1 MAVKLGDL
9 LLKQK
14 LITQEQLE
22 TALKLQ
28 REEGGKIGEA
38 LVRVGAVSESDIT
51 ETLSQQFGV
60 PSIDLAHFEIDPAI
74 IKVVPGEVAR
84 KYGVLPVNKTGATL
98 TIAMGDPTNVFA
110 MDDIKF
116 MTGYNV
122 EPVVASEIA
131 LRKAIDKHY
140 GTPRSVVLKERA
152 KAGTGGPTLGSDTSL
167 DDVMASSALTMD
179 DMASVGLGEL
189 NMDEI
194 TGLDAGA
201 DVDVVRGEEGQEIDL
216 SDLAKSSES
225 APIIKVSN
233 LILIEALKAGA
244 SDIHVEPYEKEF
256 RVRFRVDGI
265 LHNIMAL
272 PMRTR
277 DPLISRLKIMAKLDI
292 SEKRLPQDG
301 RIKIRLRVEERSRD
315 LDLRVSSV
323 PTQFGEKVVMRL
335 LDKSKLQLDMTQ
347 LGFDQEPL
355 RRFKDAIDR
364 PYGIV
369 LVTGPTG
376 SGKTNTLYSAVAA
389 LNDPT
394 VNIMTAEDPIE
405 FNLAGINQV
414 QMKEQIG
421 LTFASALRSFLR
433 QDPDIILVGE
443 VRDFETAEIAVKAA
457 LTGHLVLSTLHTNDA
472 PSTINRL
479 MNMGIEPFL
488 VATSVNCICAQ
499 RLVRRICSQCSE
511 EVETPPQMLMQ
522 VGFAPDEAKSL
533 RIKRGRGCERCNNT
547 GYKGRVGLFEVL
559 AFTDEIRD
567 MILSGASSVELKRKA
582 IEEGMVSLRMCGL
595 MKIKEGATT
604 LEEVLRETVL

>member
-38 LVRVGAVSESDIT
+38 LVRVGAVSEGDIT

-60 PSIDLAHFEIDPAI
+60 PSIDLAHFEIDPGV

-140 GTPRSVVLKERA
+140 GTPRSVVLKERT
-152 KAGTGGPTLGSDTSL
+152 KQAGPGFTAESSL
-167 DDVMASSALTMD
+167 EDVMASSALTMD
-179 DMASVGLGEL
+179 DMASVGLGEI

-194 TGLDAGA
+194 TGLDTGA
-201 DVDVVRGEEGQEIDL
+201 DVDVVKGEEGQEIDL

-256 RVRFRVDGI
+256 RVRFRIDGI

-323 PTQFGEKVVMRL
+323 PTHFGEKVVMRL

-376 SGKTNTLYSAVAA
+376 SGKTNTLYSAIAA

-443 VRDFETAEIAVKAA
+443 IRDFETAEIAVKAA

-488 VATSVNCICAQ
+488 VATSVNCIAAQ
-499 RLVRRICSQCSE
+499 RLVRRICTHCPE
-511 EVETPPQMLMQ
+511 DLETPPQTLIQ
-522 VGFAPDEAKSL
+522 VGFAPDEVKNL

-559 AFTDEIRD
+559 LFSDEIRD
-567 MILSGASSVELKRKA
+567 MILSGASSIELKRKA
-582 IEEGMVSLRMCGL
+582 IEEGMVSLRMSGL
-595 MKIKEGATT
+595 QKIREGATT

>member
-9 LLKQK
+9 LLRAK
-14 LITQEQLE
+14 LITQDQLE
-22 TALKLQ
+22 AALKSQ

-38 LVRVGAVSESDIT
+38 LVRVGAVTETDIT

-60 PSIDLAHFEIDPAI
+60 PSIDLASFEVDPNV

-122 EPVVASEIA
+122 EPVVASESA

-140 GTPRSVVLKERA
+140 GTPRSVVLKEQKKSA
-152 KAGTGGPTLGSDTSL
+152 TGYTPTEGL
-167 DDVMASSALTMD
+167 DDVMASSALTID
-179 DMASVGLGEL
+179 DMASVGLGEI

-201 DVDVVRGEEGQEIDL
+201 DVDVLRQEEGEEIDL

-256 RVRFRVDGI
+256 RVRFRIDGI

-272 PMRTR
+272 PMRTK

-315 LDLRVSSV
+315 LDLRVSTV
-323 PTQFGEKVVMRL
+323 PAQFGEKVVMRL

-347 LGFDQEPL
+347 LGFEPEPL

-376 SGKTNTLYSAVAA
+376 SGKTNTLYSAIAA
-389 LNDPT
+389 LNEPT

-443 VRDFETAEIAVKAA
+443 IRDFETAEIAVKAA

-488 VATSVNCICAQ
+488 VATSINCICAQ
-499 RLVRRICSQCSE
+499 RLVRRICGSCVE
-511 EVETPPQMLMQ
+511 EVETPPQMLIQ
-522 VGFAPDEAKSL
+522 VGFAPDEAKTL
-533 RIKRGRGCERCNNT
+533 KIKRGRGCERCNNG
-547 GYKGRVGLFEVL
+547 GYKGRVGLYETLQFS
-559 AFTDEIRD
+559 DEIRD
-567 MILSGASSVELKRKA
+567 MILSGASSIELKRKA
-582 IEEGMVSLRMCGL
+582 MEEGMVSLRMAGL
-595 MKIKEGATT
+595 QKIREGVTT

>member
-9 LLKQK
+9 LIKAK
-14 LITQEQLE
+14 LITQDHLDA
-22 TALKLQ
+22 ALKSQ
-28 REEGGKIGEA
+28 REEGGKLGEA
-38 LVRVGAVSESDIT
+38 LVRIGAVSEADIT

-60 PSIDLAHFEIDPAI
+60 PSIDLAHFEIDPNV
-74 IKVVPGEVAR
+74 IKIVPGEVAR

-131 LRKAIDKHY
+131 LRKAIEKHY
-140 GTPRSVVLKERA
+140 GTPRSVVLKE
-152 KAGTGGPTLGSDTSL
+152 KSKTGGSYSPTEGNLE
-167 DDVMASSALTMD
+167 DVMASSALTMD
-179 DMASVGLGEL
+179 DMAGVGLGEI
-189 NMDEI
+189 NMDDI
-194 TGLDAGA
+194 TGLDTGA
-201 DVDVVRGEEGQEIDL
+201 DVDVVKSEEGQEIDL
-216 SDLAKSSES
+216 SDLAKSTES

-244 SDIHVEPYEKEF
+244 SDIHIEPYEKEF

-315 LDLRVSSV
+315 LDLRVSTV
-323 PTQFGEKVVMRL
+323 PAQFGEKVVMRL
-335 LDKSKLQLDMTQ
+335 LDKSKLQLDMMQ
-347 LGFDQEPL
+347 LGFDSEPL

-376 SGKTNTLYSAVAA
+376 SGKTNTLYSAIAA
-389 LNDPT
+389 LNEPT

-488 VATSVNCICAQ
+488 VATSINCICAQ
-499 RLVRRICSQCSE
+499 RLVRRVCSSCAE
-511 EVETPPQMLMQ
+511 DVETPPQMLIQ
-522 VGFAPDEAKSL
+522 VGFAPDEVKSL
-533 RIKRGRGCERCNNT
+533 KIKRGRGCERCNNG
-547 GYKGRVGLFEVL
+547 GYKGRVGLYEVL
-559 AFTDEIRD
+559 TFTDEIRD
-567 MILSGASSVELKRKA
+567 MILSGASSIELKRKA
-582 IEEGMVSLRMCGL
+582 IEEGMVSLRMAGL
-595 MKIKEGATT
+595 QKIREGVTT

>member
-1 MAVKLGDL
+1 MVVKLGDL
-9 LLKQK
+9 LLKAK
-14 LITQEQLE
+14 LVTPEQVDA
-22 TALKLQ
+22 ALQSQ
-28 REEGGKIGEA
+28 RDEGGKFGEA
-38 LVRVGAVSESDIT
+38 LIRLGAVSETDIT

-60 PSIDLAHFEIDPAI
+60 PSIDLAHFEIDPTL

-98 TIAMGDPTNVFA
+98 TIAMSDPTNVFA

-122 EPVVASEIA
+122 EPVVASEA
-131 LRKAIDKHY
+131 SLRRAIDKHY
-140 GTPRSVVLKERA
+140 GTPRSVVLKERPKGA
-152 KAGTGGPTLGSDTSL
+152 TTGSAPSEGGIEDL
-167 DDVMASSALTMD
+167 MSSALTMD
-179 DMASVGLGEL
+179 DMAGVNLSEL

-194 TGLDAGA
+194 TGID
-201 DVDVVRGEEGQEIDL
+201 DVDVVRGDEGQEIDL
-216 SDLAKSSES
+216 IDLAKSSES

-301 RIKIRLRVEERSRD
+301 RIKIRLRVEERTRD
-315 LDLRVSSV
+315 LDLRVSVV
-323 PTQFGEKVVMRL
+323 PTHFGEKVVMRL
-335 LDKSKLQLDMTQ
+335 LDKSRLQLDMTQ

-355 RRFKDAIDR
+355 RRFKEAIDK

-376 SGKTNTLYSAVAA
+376 SGKTNTLYSAIAQ
-389 LNDPT
+389 LNDPA
-394 VNIMTAEDPIE
+394 VNILTAEDPIE

-421 LTFASALRSFLR
+421 LTFASAMRSFLR

-472 PSTINRL
+472 PSTVNRL

-488 VATSVNCICAQ
+488 VATSINCIAAQ
-499 RLVRRICSQCSE
+499 RLVRKVCTKCAEDVDTS
-511 EVETPPQMLMQ
+511 PQILIQ
-522 VGFAPDEAKSL
+522 VGFAPDEVKTL
-533 RIKRGRGCERCNNT
+533 KIKRGRGCENCKNT
-547 GYKGRVGLFEVL
+547 GYRGRIGLFEVL
-559 AFTDEIRD
+559 LFSDEIRD
-567 MILSGASSVELKRKA
+567 MILSGASSIELKRRA
-582 IEEGMVSLRMCGL
+582 IEEGMVTLRNGGL
-595 MKIKEGATT
+595 QKVRDGITT
-604 LEEVLRETVL
+604 LEEVLRETVI

>member
-9 LLKQK
+9 LLKAK
-14 LITQEQLE
+14 LISQDQLDV
-22 TALKLQ
+22 ALKSQ
-28 REEGGKIGEA
+28 REEGGKLGEA
-38 LVRVGAVSESDIT
+38 LVRTGAVNESQIT

-60 PSIDLAHFEIDPAI
+60 PSIDLASFEIDPNV
-74 IKVVPGEVAR
+74 IKVVPAEVAR

-122 EPVVASEIA
+122 EPVVASEVA
-131 LRKAIDKHY
+131 LRKAIEKHY
-140 GTPRSVVLKERA
+140 GTPRSVVLKEKA
-152 KAGTGGPTLGSDTSL
+152 KPSTGTYAPSTGNL
-167 DDVMASSALTMD
+167 DDVMQTSALTAD
-179 DMASVGLGEL
+179 DMASVGLGEI

-194 TGLDAGA
+194 TGIDEGA
-201 DVDVVRGEEGQEIDL
+201 DVDVVKSDEGQEIDL
-216 SDLAKSSES
+216 GDLAKSTES

-256 RVRFRVDGI
+256 RVRFRIDGI

-315 LDLRVSSV
+315 LDLRVSTV
-323 PTQFGEKVVMRL
+323 PAQFGEKVVMRL
-335 LDKSKLQLDMTQ
+335 LDKTKLQLDMTM
-347 LGFDQEPL
+347 LGFEAEPL

-376 SGKTNTLYSAVAA
+376 SGKTNTLYSAIAS
-389 LNDPT
+389 LNEPS

-421 LTFASALRSFLR
+421 LTFASALRAFLR

-443 VRDFETAEIAVKAA
+443 IRDFETAEIAVKAA

-488 VATSVNCICAQ
+488 VATSINAICAQ
-499 RLVRRICSQCSE
+499 RLVRRICSNCAE
-511 EVETPPQMLMQ
+511 EVETPPQMLIQ
-522 VGFAPDEAKSL
+522 VGFAPDEVKTIK
-533 RIKRGRGCERCNNT
+533 IKRGRGCERCNNG
-547 GYKGRVGLFEVL
+547 GYKGRCGLYEVL
-559 AFTDEIRD
+559 QFSDEIRD
-567 MILSGASSVELKRKA
+567 MILSGASSIELKRKA
-582 IEEGMVSLRMCGL
+582 IEEGMVSLRMSGL
-595 MKIKEGATT
+595 QKIRDGVTT

>member
-14 LITQEQLE
+14 LITQDQLDS
-22 TALKLQ
+22 ALKLQ

-38 LVRVGAVSESDIT
+38 LVRVGAVSEGDIT

-152 KAGTGGPTLGSDTSL
+152 KAQSGQSFSSDSTME
-167 DDVMASSALTMD
+167 DIMASSALTMD
-179 DMASVGLGEL
+179 DMAGVGLGEL

-194 TGLDAGA
+194 TGIDAGA

-277 DPLISRLKIMAKLDI
+277 DPLISRLKIM
-292 SEKRLPQDG
+292 
-301 RIKIRLRVEERSRD
+301 
-315 LDLRVSSV
+315 
-323 PTQFGEKVVMRL
+323 
-335 LDKSKLQLDMTQ
+335 
-347 LGFDQEPL
+347 
-355 RRFKDAIDR
+355 
-364 PYGIV
+364 
-369 LVTGPTG
+369 
-376 SGKTNTLYSAVAA
+376 
-389 LNDPT
+389 
-394 VNIMTAEDPIE
+394 
-405 FNLAGINQV
+405 
-414 QMKEQIG
+414 
-421 LTFASALRSFLR
+421 
-433 QDPDIILVGE
+433 
-443 VRDFETAEIAVKAA
+443 
-457 LTGHLVLSTLHTNDA
+457 
-472 PSTINRL
+472 
-479 MNMGIEPFL
+479 
-488 VATSVNCICAQ
+488 
-499 RLVRRICSQCSE
+499 
-511 EVETPPQMLMQ
+511 
-522 VGFAPDEAKSL
+522 
-533 RIKRGRGCERCNNT
+533 
-547 GYKGRVGLFEVL
+547 
-559 AFTDEIRD
+559 
-567 MILSGASSVELKRKA
+567 
-582 IEEGMVSLRMCGL
+582 
-595 MKIKEGATT
+595 
-604 LEEVLRETVL
+604 